1 MTGGAVNDNVPN
13 TGEDNYR
20 MLAAKIVDAVRRTI
34 GDAESLVLLHEPYL
48 PPNASLYVQECIDT
62 GWVSSAGAYVTK
74 FEKQLAEVT
83 GSARAVAVVN
93 GTAALQLCFQLA
105 GVQRDDEVVCPSL
118 SFVATAN
125 AISHCGAIPHF
136 VDVDPKRLSLCPD
149 AISKR
154 LTEIARLENGRL
166 INRET
171 GKRIAAV
178 CPMHCLGHPA
188 DIRGLIDV
196 CNRFDLPLV
205 EDAAESLGS
214 YYEGKHTGTFGLISA
229 VSFNGNKILTTG
241 GGGAI
246 LTNDEVLADK
256 AKHLSTTAKV
266 AHPWD
271 FYHDEVAYNYRMPNI
286 NAALGCAQLE
296 VLSETIAAKRRIADA
311 YEESFGM
318 IEDVDF
324 IREPSGTKSNY
335 WLNGFILK
343 PEHASVRDE
352 ILHALNA
359 AKYQSRPLWQPIHT
373 FPMYQHCPR
382 GPLENTV
389 SLCARTIN
397 VPSSAQLAARL
408 CSRQIDERSQTY
420 AGKGALFA

>member
-1 MTGGAVNDNVPN
+1 MTGGAVNDNVPK
-13 TGEDNYR
+13 TCKDNPR
-20 MLAAKIVDAVRRTI
+20 MLAAKIVDAVRHTI

-48 PPNASLYVQECIDT
+48 PPKTSSYVQECIDT

-74 FEKQLAEVT
+74 FEKQLAEIT

-105 GVQRDDEVVCPSL
+105 GVQRDDEVLCPSL
-118 SFVATAN
+118 SFVATSN

-136 VDVDPKRLSLCPD
+136 VDVDRSRLTLCPD

-154 LTEIARLENGRL
+154 LTDIARLENGRL

-171 GKRIAAV
+171 GRRIAAV
-178 CPMHCLGHPA
+178 SPMHCLGHPA
-188 DIRGLIDV
+188 DIHGLLDV
-196 CNRFDLPLV
+196 CRRFELPLV

-214 YYEGKHTGTFGLISA
+214 YYAGKHTGTFGLISA

-246 LTNDEVLADK
+246 LTNDESLADR

-266 AHPWD
+266 AHPWE

-296 VLSETIAAKRRIADA
+296 VLAETITAKRMIADV
-311 YEESFGM
+311 YRESFRSL
-318 IEDVDF
+318 EEVDF
-324 IREPSGTKSNY
+324 IDEPSDSASNY

-343 PEHASVRDE
+343 PKYTSVRDDV
-352 ILHALNA
+352 LRALNA
-359 AKYQSRPLWQPIHT
+359 ANYQSRPLWQAIHT
-373 FPMYQHCPR
+373 FPMYSHCPR
-382 GPLENTV
+382 GPLENTN
-389 SLCARTIN
+389 SLCARLIN
-397 VPSSAQLAARL
+397 IPSSAQLSARL
-408 CSRQIDERSQTY
+408 VQ
-420 AGKGALFA
+420 K

>member
-1 MTGGAVNDNVPN
+1 
-13 TGEDNYR
+13 

-34 GDAESLVLLHEPYL
+34 GDAQSLVLLHEPYL
-48 PPNASLYVQECIDT
+48 PPNSSQYVQECIDT

-74 FEKQLAEVT
+74 FEKQLSEFT

-105 GVQRDDEVVCPSL
+105 GVQRDDEILCPSL

-125 AISHCGAIPHF
+125 AISQCGAVPHF
-136 VDVDPKRLSLCPD
+136 VDVDPTRLSLCPEEL
-149 AISKR
+149 ARR
-154 LTEIARLENGRL
+154 LTLIGRLENSRL

-171 GKRIAAV
+171 GRRIAAV

-188 DIRGLIDV
+188 DIQGILDV
-196 CNRFDLPLV
+196 CNRFELPLV

-214 YYEGKHTGTFGLISA
+214 YYAGKHTGTFGLISA

-246 LTNDEVLADK
+246 LTNDESLADR

-266 AHPWD
+266 AHPWE
-271 FYHDEVAYNYRMPNI
+271 FYHDEVAYNYRLPNI

-296 VLSETIAAKRRIADA
+296 VLSQTIAAKRRIADA
-311 YEESFGM
+311 YAESFRTL
-318 IEDVDF
+318 EEVDF
-324 IREPSGTKSNY
+324 IHEPTGTTSNY

-343 PEHASVRDE
+343 PKHATLRDE
-352 ILHALNA
+352 VLHALNTGN
-359 AKYQSRPLWQPIHT
+359 YQSRPLWQPIHT
-373 FPMYQHCPR
+373 FPMYSHCPR
-382 GPLENTV
+382 GSLENTV

-397 VPSSAQLAARL
+397 IPSSAYL
-408 CSRQIDERSQTY
+408 ERRIR
-420 AGKGALFA
+420 

>member
-1 MTGGAVNDNVPN
+1 
-13 TGEDNYR
+13 

-34 GDAESLVLLHEPYL
+34 GDAQSLVLLHEPYL
-48 PPNASLYVQECIDT
+48 PPNSSQYVQECIDT

-74 FEKQLAEVT
+74 FEKQLSEFT

-105 GVQRDDEVVCPSL
+105 GVQRDDEILCPSL

-125 AISHCGAIPHF
+125 AISHCGAVPHF
-136 VDVDPKRLSLCPD
+136 IDVEPTRMSLCPEELEKRLSL
-149 AISKR
+149 IGR
-154 LTEIARLENGRL
+154 MENGRF

-171 GKRIAAV
+171 GRRIAAV

-188 DIRGLIDV
+188 DIQGILDV
-196 CNRFDLPLV
+196 CNRFELPLV

-214 YYEGKHTGTFGLISA
+214 YYAGKHTGRFGLISA

-246 LTNDEVLADK
+246 LTDDATLADR

-266 AHPWD
+266 AHPWE
-271 FYHDEVAYNYRMPNI
+271 FYHDEVAYNYRLPNI

-296 VLSETIAAKRRIADA
+296 VLSETISAKRRIADA
-311 YEESFGM
+311 YAESFRTL
-318 IEDVDF
+318 EEVDF
-324 IREPSGTKSNY
+324 IQEPSGTTSNY
-335 WLNGFILK
+335 WLNGFILRPK
-343 PEHASVRDE
+343 HASMRDE

-359 AKYQSRPLWQPIHT
+359 ANYQSRPLWQPIHT
-373 FPMYQHCPR
+373 FPMYNHCPR
-382 GPLENTV
+382 GPLENTM

-397 VPSSAQLAARL
+397 IPSSSQLLTRL
-408 CSRQIDERSQTY
+408 ASR
-420 AGKGALFA
+420 

>member
-1 MTGGAVNDNVPN
+1 
-13 TGEDNYR
+13 
-20 MLAAKIVDAVRRTI
+20 MLATKIVDAVRRTI
-34 GDAESLVLLHEPYL
+34 GDAKSLVLLHEPYL
-48 PPNASLYVQECIDT
+48 PPNTSTYVQECIDT

-74 FEKQLAEVT
+74 FEKQLAEIT

-125 AISHCGAIPHF
+125 AISHCGAVPHF
-136 VDVDPKRLSLCPD
+136 VDVDPTRLSLCPD

-154 LTEIARLENGRL
+154 LTDVARLENGRL

-171 GKRIAAV
+171 GRRIAAV

-188 DIRGLIDV
+188 DIHRLLDV
-196 CNRFDLPLV
+196 CHRFELPLV

-214 YYEGKHTGTFGLISA
+214 YYAGKHTGTFGLISA

-246 LTNDEVLADK
+246 LTNDESLADR

-266 AHPWD
+266 AHPWE
-271 FYHDEVAYNYRMPNI
+271 FYHDEVAYNYRLPNI

-311 YEESFGM
+311 YEESFRTL
-318 IEDVDF
+318 EDVDF
-324 IREPSGTKSNY
+324 IQEPSGTTSNY

-343 PEHASVRDE
+343 PKHASVRDE
-352 ILHALNA
+352 ILQALNV

-373 FPMYQHCPR
+373 FPMYSHCPR
-382 GPLENTV
+382 GPLENTM

-397 VPSSAQLAARL
+397 IPSSAQLAARL
-408 CSRQIDERSQTY
+408 CSRQIDERSQ
-420 AGKGALFA
+420 ASPVKGALFA